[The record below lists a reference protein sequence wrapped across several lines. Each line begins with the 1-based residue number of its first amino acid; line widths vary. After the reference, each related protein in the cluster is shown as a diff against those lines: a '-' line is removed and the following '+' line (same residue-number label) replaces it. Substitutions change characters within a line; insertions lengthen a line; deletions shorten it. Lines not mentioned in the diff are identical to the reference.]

1 MVAWRLL
8 NSVTIILILRFQTA
22 TSVMDLIMVFSGP
35 VAAGWTQEG
44 VAPLTIKA
52 LKSD

>member
-1 MVAWRLL
+1 MVAWTLL
-8 NSVTIILILRFQTA
+8 DSVTIILILRCQTA

-35 VAAGWTQEG
+35 VAASWIQEG
-44 VAPLTIKA
+44 VSPLTIKA